1 MPYIELVATVAG
13 IVALAW
19 LADFISG
26 RRALP
31 AMIIVG
37 LSGGAAGAFLALR
50 VFSIANYDSW
60 IWPLWAV
67 IGAMLSML
75 LYFMFRNKR

>member
-1 MPYIELVATVAG
+1 MPYIELLATVLG
-13 IVALAW
+13 VVALAW

-37 LSGGAAGAFLALR
+37 LSGAAAGAFLALR

-60 IWPLWAV
+60 LWPLWST
-67 IGAMLSML
+67 IGAVASMV

>member
-1 MPYIELVATVAG
+1 MPYIELLATVLG
-13 IVALAW
+13 VVALAW
-19 LADFISG
+19 VADLISG

-37 LSGGAAGAFLALR
+37 LSGGVAGAFLALR

-60 IWPLWAV
+60 IWPLWSV
-67 IGAMLSML
+67 IGAVASML